1 MKIVIANGM
10 HAADYVIGIY
20 KHHKKH
26 QIILINDNKDS
37 AKYLSDKNNIPVV
50 YGHPNKKEVLEQA
63 RIRDC
68 DIFMALGY
76 KDADNFA
83 ACLLAKKA
91 FGARK
96 TICTVSN
103 PKNVSLFRDLGID
116 SVISSTALLAD
127 SLIAESSLEDFI
139 KQVSIEDNSIVMV
152 EIVVKDTY
160 YIARRK
166 IMDIDFPKTGT
177 ISCIYRKPH
186 AIIPNGQTVIL
197 PKDKLVI
204 VTTPEEQDAIIKFV
218 QTAE

>member
-1 MKIVIANGM
+1 MKIVIANGS

-20 KHHKKH
+20 KNHKKH

-37 AKYLSDKNNIPVV
+37 AKYLSDKNNIPVL
-50 YGHPNKKEVLEQA
+50 YGHPHKMEVLEQA
-63 RIRDC
+63 KIRDC

-152 EIVVKDTY
+152 EIVVKDNY
-160 YIARRK
+160 HISRRR
-166 IMDIDFPKTGT
+166 IMDIEFPKTGT

-204 VTTPEEQDAIIKFV
+204 VTTPEEKDDIIKFV
-218 QTAE
+218 QTIE

>member
-1 MKIVIANGM
+1 MMKIVIANGS
-10 HAADYVIGIY
+10 HAADYVISMF
-20 KHHKKH
+20 KNHKH
-26 QIILINDNKDS
+26 QLIVINDNKES
-37 AKYLSDKNNIPVV
+37 VKYLSDKNNIPVF
-50 YGHPNKKEVLEQA
+50 YGHPNKKEILEQA
-63 RIRDC
+63 KVRDC

-83 ACLLAKKA
+83 ACLMAKKA

-96 TICTVSN
+96 TICTVAN
-103 PKNVSLFRDLGID
+103 PKNVSLFRELGID

-139 KQVSIEDNSIVMV
+139 KSVSIEDNSIVMV
-152 EIVVKDTY
+152 EIVVKENY
-160 YIARRK
+160 RIARRR

-204 VTTPEEQDAIIKFV
+204 VTTPADQNSIVKFV
-218 QTAE
+218 QTLE